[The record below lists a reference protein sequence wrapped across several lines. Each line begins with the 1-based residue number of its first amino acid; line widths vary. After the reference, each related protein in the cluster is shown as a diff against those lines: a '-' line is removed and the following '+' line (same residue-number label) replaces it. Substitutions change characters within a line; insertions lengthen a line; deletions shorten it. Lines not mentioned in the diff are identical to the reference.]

1 LSHKPPCNNPRPE
14 PGDEGL
20 VTIFTGEGKGKTTA
34 AIGTAIRAAGH
45 GFKVFIA
52 FFAKGDRY
60 SRGEAGFLSH
70 IAGITIAGGH
80 HPNWLHKD
88 DIREEDI
95 QMAASTL
102 TAAREAMLGGEYDLI
117 VLDEINIAIYFGLV
131 SLDDVIDFIR
141 AKPRPVEL
149 ILTGRYAEPELIQMA
164 DLVTEMHMV
173 KHPFSHGVRAHIGID
188 Y

>member
-1 LSHKPPCNNPRPE
+1 LSHEPPCNEPRPE

-20 VTIFTGEGKGKTTA
+20 VSIFTGDGKGKTTA
-34 AIGTAIRAAGH
+34 AIGTAVRAAGH

-60 SRGEAGFLSH
+60 CRGEAGFLAH
-70 IAGITIAGGH
+70 VPGITITGGH
-80 HPNWLHKD
+80 HPNWILKD
-88 DIREEDI
+88 HIKEEDI
-95 QMAASTL
+95 QMAAATL
-102 TAAREAMLGGEYDLI
+102 AAAREAMLSGEYDLI
-117 VLDEINIAIYFGLV
+117 VLDEINIAINFGLV
-131 SLDDVIDFIR
+131 SLEDVMDFIR

-164 DLVTEMHMV
+164 DLVTEMRMV
-173 KHPFSHGVRAHIGID
+173 KHPFSQGVRAHMGID